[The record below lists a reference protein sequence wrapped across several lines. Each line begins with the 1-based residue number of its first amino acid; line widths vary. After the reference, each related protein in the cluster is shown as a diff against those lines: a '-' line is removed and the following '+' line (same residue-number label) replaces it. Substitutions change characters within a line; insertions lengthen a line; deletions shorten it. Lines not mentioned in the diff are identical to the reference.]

1 MWRFWCGSGP
11 STKPGARVEDR
22 VVVDELDVAGLQVHV
37 EAQVGAPRLL
47 VEEVERRRSK
57 VVSGTSR
64 FTAPA
69 LIWLRM

>member
-1 MWRFWCGSGP
+1 VKDG
-11 STKPGARVEDR
+11 

-37 EAQVGAPRLL
+37 QAQVGPPGLL
-47 VEEVERRRSK
+47 VEKSSAARSK